1 MRKQNASR
9 YAALLL
15 AAFTGLA
22 AGLVLPG
29 IDRWEGFM
37 PDRDETVTAVF
48 AEQGFSIAPVGATI
62 VSPAP
67 EQPQTTLLPD
77 ALKLEETP
85 RPMET
90 TQAPDASAF
99 AIRLLEPPA
108 AEASGRILIYHTHT
122 YEAYEQ
128 TEPQYRET
136 EKWRTADESC
146 NMIRVGEE
154 LAVLLRALGY
164 EVVHDTT
171 AFEPPD
177 LSSAY
182 TRSLAMLEKRS
193 AAGEQYDLYIDLHRD
208 AYSESQKGKNTV
220 TAGGTETAKLMLL
233 IGKGEGYTGSGYD
246 QKPDWEANLQVAQS
260 ITDALN
266 EQADGLCKEVR
277 LKSGRFNQHISTGCI
292 LVEAGNNR
300 NTLAQVLAA
309 MPYLADAIHRTL
321 CP

>member
-1 MRKQNASR
+1 MRKQSMSR

-15 AAFTGLA
+15 AGFTGLA

-29 IDRWEGFM
+29 AARWDTLV
-37 PDRDETVTAVF
+37 PDGDEAVTAVF
-48 AEQGFSIAPVGATI
+48 AEQSFSIVPIETPVVGQLSALPETPQ
-62 VSPAP
+62 PAP
-67 EQPQTTLLPD
+67 TPQT
-77 ALKLEETP
+77 AATP
-85 RPMET
+85 
-90 TQAPDASAF
+90 APDASAF
-99 AIRLLEPPA
+99 AIRLLEPSQQQ
-108 AEASGRILIYHTHT
+108 ASGRILIYHTHT

-128 TEPQYRET
+128 TEPVYRET

-154 LAVLLRALGY
+154 LSGLLRALGY

-182 TRSLAMLEKRS
+182 TRSLAMLEGRQ
-193 AAGEQYDLYIDLHRD
+193 AAGERYDLYIDLHRD

-220 TAGGTETAKLMLL
+220 NAGGTETAKLMLL
-233 IGKGEGYTGSGYD
+233 IGKGEGYTGAGYD

-266 EQADGLCKEVR
+266 EQAQGLCKDVR
-277 LKSGRFNQHISTGCI
+277 IKSGRFNQHVADCCI

-300 NTLAQVLAA
+300 NTLAEVLAA